1 MIKRRK
7 STLEQRINRLE
18 RALRKNEGFGY
29 RLKVGDMVEDVD
41 SYTGTVVGVG
51 RCGDLFKK
59 FRARLC
65 DSNVE
70 QLMDLMSEDPNWAS
84 IGDCAVVCYD
94 DTSEMDG
101 GDCALWIDTEN
112 GLDRI

>member
-1 MIKRRK
+1 MIKSRK
-7 STLEQRINRLE
+7 SKLEQRISRLE
-18 RALRKNEGFGY
+18 RMLLKNEGFGY
-29 RLKVGDMVEDVD
+29 KLKPGDAVEDVD

-65 DSNVE
+65 DSNIE
-70 QLMDLMSEDPNWAS
+70 QLMEYMSEDPSWAS
-84 IGDCAVVCYD
+84 ISDCAVVCYD
-94 DTSEMDG
+94 DTSDMDG